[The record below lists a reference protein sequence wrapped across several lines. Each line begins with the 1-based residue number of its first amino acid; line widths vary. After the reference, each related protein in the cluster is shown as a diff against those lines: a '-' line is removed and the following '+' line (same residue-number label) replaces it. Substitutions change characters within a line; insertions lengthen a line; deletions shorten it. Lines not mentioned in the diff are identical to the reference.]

1 MKLEKT
7 AADFFAGIGLVTM
20 GLNKQGWQ
28 VKYALDYSDEKRC
41 LYERNFGKEH
51 YHHKDIRETSGSE
64 VPKVTLAH
72 ASFPCS
78 NISAAGYKNGL
89 YSGESSTFWDFIR
102 IIREMGEVPSV
113 GKPPFVLIENV
124 EGFLTS
130 GCGEDLV
137 AALKALNNLGYAVD
151 ILVIDAAHFVPQS
164 RVRLF
169 IFGNLFGLSQKP
181 LELAQM
187 MNQPTRARPKKLK
200 DFIASNQTIKWS
212 LAHLPDLPQRV
223 INLTDIVD
231 DSEKWWVKERT
242 QYLFNQMFDCH
253 QAQISL
259 MMQNKF
265 WSYGTVF
272 RRTRMR
278 SGIKQST
285 AELRIDG
292 IAGCL
297 RTPKGGS
304 ARQILVR
311 FGLGRLDAR
320 LINACESASLMGA
333 SEYLIPENT
342 SLHNILFGFGD
353 AVCVPVIEWITKNYI
368 NPLLDELNST
378 GNASQQTDLSV
389 MESAFRSERS

>member
-1 MKLEKT
+1 MKFEKT

-28 VKYALDYSDEKRC
+28 VKYALDYSDEKRS
-41 LYERNFGKEH
+41 LYEGHFGKGH
-51 YHHKDIRETSGSE
+51 YHHQNIKEICGSE

-78 NISAAGYKNGL
+78 NISAAGSKSGL
-89 YSGESSTFWDFIR
+89 YSGESSTFWEFIR
-102 IIREMGEVPSV
+102 ILSEMGEAPSV
-113 GKPPFVLIENV
+113 GKPPFILIENV

-130 GCGEDLV
+130 RSGQDLV
-137 AALKALNNLGYAVD
+137 AALKALNNLGYTVD
-151 ILVIDAAHFVPQS
+151 ILIIDAAHFVPQS

-169 IFGNLFGLSQKP
+169 ILGNLYGLSQKP

-187 MNQPTRARPKKLK
+187 LNQSTRARPKKIK
-200 DFIASNQTIKWS
+200 DFITSNQSIQWS
-212 LAHLPDLPQRV
+212 LRHLADLPQRV
-223 INLTDIVD
+223 INLAYIVD
-231 DSEKWWVKERT
+231 DTDKWWVKERT
-242 QYLFNQMFDCH
+242 QYLFNQMFERH
-253 QAQISL
+253 QAQIRL
-259 MMQNKF
+259 MMQNQY

-285 AELRIDG
+285 AELRTDG

-311 FGLGRLDAR
+311 SGLGSFDAR
-320 LINACESASLMGA
+320 LINACESARLMGA

-342 SLHNILFGFGD
+342 SLHNLLFGFGD
-353 AVCVPVIEWITKNYI
+353 AVCVPVIEWIAKNYI
-368 NPLLDELNST
+368 NLLLDELNSSVNT
-378 GNASQQTDLSV
+378 SQPANFSFT
-389 MESAFRSERS
+389 ESAFRPERS